1 MNYKVL
7 LIDDEPLALE
17 GLQLWVDW
25 EKLGFEV
32 SGVCANGLQGLQL
45 MERHLPDLVLV
56 DIHMPVMDGLEMIA
70 EWRRRGH
77 DDTRFIIITGH
88 SDFDY
93 ARKALKYKVSRYL
106 LKPLDEEQM
115 DQEIRGVL
123 HELMEEQAELHISQ
137 VARREKELLLI
148 KELLIEGVQ
157 PVMDYGD
164 MKSLSSMAKQWQV
177 CLVQGPKDRFAE
189 LSRIALD
196 FMDEMECAY
205 LVHLQMD
212 CFSIVFGDAAYPSE
226 KNQADMSMKSLARRL
241 AGFPVFMAIG
251 IPVNSLTEI
260 RASYLTAAEA
270 LTHAFYETGPEGIVY
285 YHTIENIVFQ
295 PCFNHVE
302 LLESILNTFRLL
314 EPADYQALVDQI
326 EQSLREARVQPDEV
340 RKFIVYVLHEI
351 RSYMSAQIQSNPELS
366 KELFDIPYMNET
378 SLTLQDLTGMLRSC
392 GRVCFALLLQESTM
406 ERQGIVQEIN
416 AFIQQHFHEG
426 LTIKMLAERFFLN
439 PAYLGQLLMRKNGM
453 GFSEQLHSLRI
464 EEAGRL
470 LQRNE
475 YKNSEI
481 AEMVGYSSY
490 NYFLKQFERRMGMSP
505 NEYKKI

>member
-1 MNYKVL
+1 MIYKVL

-32 SGVCANGLQGLQL
+32 SGVGANGLQGLQL

-77 DDTRFIIITGH
+77 DDTRFIIVTGY

-115 DQEIRGVL
+115 DEEIRSVL
-123 HELMEEQAELHISQ
+123 HELIEQRAELRIGR

-148 KELLIEGVQ
+148 KELLIEGAQ
-157 PVMDYGD
+157 PVMDYGEIQA
-164 MKSLSSMAKQWQV
+164 LSSRAEQWRV
-177 CLVQGPKDRFAE
+177 CLVQGPKDRFTE
-189 LSRIALD
+189 LSRLTLD
-196 FMDEMECAY
+196 FMDELDCAY
-205 LVHLQMD
+205 LIHLQND
-212 CFSIVFGDAAYPSE
+212 CFAIVFGEAAYWDLKE
-226 KNQADMSMKSLARRL
+226 QADMTMKSLARRL

-251 IPVNSLTEI
+251 IPVNSLTEV
-260 RASYLTAAEA
+260 RASYVTAAEA
-270 LTHAFYETGPEGIVY
+270 LEHAFYEIGSEGIIY
-285 YHTIENIVFQ
+285 YETIRNTVFKT
-295 PCFNHVE
+295 CFNHVE
-302 LLESILNTFRLL
+302 LLENILNTFRLL
-314 EPADYQALVDQI
+314 EPASYQALVDQI
-326 EQSLREARVQPDEV
+326 EELFREDRIKPDEV

-366 KELFDIPYMNET
+366 RDLFDIPYMNDP
-378 SLTLQDLTGMLRSC
+378 SLTLRDLTGMLRSC
-392 GRVCFALLLQESTM
+392 GRVCFALLLQESTI

-416 AFIQQHFHEG
+416 VFIQQHFREG
-426 LTIKMLAERFFLN
+426 LTIKLLAERFFLN

-453 GFSEQLHSLRI
+453 GFSEMLHSLRI

-470 LQRNE
+470 LQKNE

-490 NYFLKQFERRMGMSP
+490 NYFLKQFERHKGMSP